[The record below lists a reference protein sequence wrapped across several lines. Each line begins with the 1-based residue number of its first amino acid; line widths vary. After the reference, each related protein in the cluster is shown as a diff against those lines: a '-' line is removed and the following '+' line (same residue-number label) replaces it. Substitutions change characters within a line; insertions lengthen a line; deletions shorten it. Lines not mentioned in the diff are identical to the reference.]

1 MPRAR
6 RSVEVRREE
15 ILAAAVGEI
24 TERGVGATRVADVA
38 RVLRVSPALVFYHF
52 KTKDQLLAAAF
63 EYAAQ
68 RDLDRLAAV
77 LARPGP
83 ALARLKAVLRLYQ
96 PAGSGSTAWTLWV
109 DGWAAALRSPDLRR
123 ASKRLDL
130 RWKEGLA
137 ALIAEGVAAGEFDCA
152 DPQAAAWRITA
163 LMDGLSVQ
171 VTVHRGLVGRR
182 EAAGWAREQ
191 TAREL
196 GLKPDA
202 LD

>member
-1 MPRAR
+1 M
-6 RSVEVRREE
+6 RREE